1 MGNNLSLIYGAK
13 AHGFPLH
20 IRSVSSPTLQEQV
33 MKQVIIFLI
42 GFAIGVWVMDAQA
55 QTYVVTN
62 PQGYQT
68 GTVQV
73 QGNQA
78 QVVNNAGYVTQSLT
92 IYPNQ
97 VVTPSG
103 AALGSSTGYTVPMSP
118 PSPPSPRVLQ

>member
-1 MGNNLSLIYGAK
+1 
-13 AHGFPLH
+13 
-20 IRSVSSPTLQEQV
+20 
-33 MKQVIIFLI
+33 MKQVLIFLAGVFI
-42 GFAIGVWVMDAQA
+42 GFWLTDTEA
-55 QTYVVTN
+55 QTYVIQN
-62 PQGYQT
+62 PAGYSQ

-103 AALGSSTGYTVPMSP
+103 YAVGTPSYTVPSTPM
-118 PSPPSPRVLQ
+118 SPPSPRVLQ